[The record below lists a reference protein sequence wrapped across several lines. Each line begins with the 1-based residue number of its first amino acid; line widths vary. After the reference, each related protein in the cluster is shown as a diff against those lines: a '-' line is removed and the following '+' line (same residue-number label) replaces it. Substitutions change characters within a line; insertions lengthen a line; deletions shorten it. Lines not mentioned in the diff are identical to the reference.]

1 MILLRSA
8 ASGFIYALAP
18 GDAIIVAEKMWG
30 SDEGYLVVIEDND
43 GQEMKILTSKPH
55 KRESAEAILNMIGLT
70 ISHSGGEDIYI
81 DVEEIE
87 ATIERK
93 QEQNLA
99 KQD

>member
-1 MILLRSA
+1 VILLRSA

-18 GDAIIVAEKMWG
+18 GDAIIVAEKTWG
-30 SDEGYLVVIEDND
+30 SGGGYLVVIEDHD
-43 GQEMKILTSKPH
+43 GREMKILTNKPH
-55 KRESAEAILNMIGLT
+55 QWESAEAILNMIGLT

-93 QEQNLA
+93 QEQNPA
-99 KQD
+99 KRG